1 MMINS
6 LKGTRDIFS
15 PEIEIW
21 QYLEEISRN
30 LFKIYSY
37 QEIRTPII
45 EQTSLFS
52 RSIGQATDIVQKEMY
67 SFIDKGRRTI
77 CLRPEET
84 ASVVRAYVQHGFYQ
98 QKQINK
104 FYYIGPMFRS
114 ERPQAGRMRQF
125 HQIGVEAIGAAN
137 PLIDVEV
144 IMLLNE
150 ILRKIGI
157 KRENYFFKINS
168 LGCFKD
174 RESYQENLSKH
185 IKPHLKKLCAE
196 CQNRFNLNVLRMLDC
211 KNERCRGILS
221 ASPSITQHLC
231 GECGHYFEQ
240 VVTLLEKFDIVIK
253 KDHHLVRGLDYYTGI
268 TFEVTA
274 KDLGAQNA
282 LAAGGRYNNLVK
294 ELGGPETGA
303 CGFAAGMERLISCM
317 PERIIPAG
325 RKKPSVY
332 VVCLE
337 SQNSLKGFEVISEL
351 RRNGITA
358 EMDYLGRTLKSQMRQ
373 ADAFNSTHTILIG
386 EDEIKSGTFTV
397 KNMENGRQEKI
408 LQKNLLDVFNSL
420 D

>member
-6 LKGTRDIFS
+6 LKGTKDIFS

-21 QYLEEISRN
+21 QYLEEILRK

-67 SFIDKGRRTI
+67 SFIDKGQRTI

-84 ASVVRAYVQHGFYQ
+84 ASVARAYVQHGFYR
-98 QKQINK
+98 QKQVNK

-114 ERPQAGRMRQF
+114 ERPQSGRMRQF
-125 HQIGVEAIGAAN
+125 HQVGVEAIGAAN

-144 IMLLNE
+144 IMLLDE
-150 ILRKIGI
+150 IIRKIGI
-157 KRENYFFKINS
+157 KREKYFFKVNS

-174 RESYQENLSKH
+174 RKKYKENLSEY
-185 IKPHLKKLCAE
+185 IKPNLEKLCAE
-196 CQNRFNLNVLRMLDC
+196 CQNRFNLNVLRILDC
-211 KNERCRGILS
+211 KNENCRSILS
-221 ASPSITQHLC
+221 ISPSITQHLC
-231 GECGHYFEQ
+231 GECEHYFRQ
-240 VVTLLEKFDIVIK
+240 VVTLLEKFGIVIK
-253 KDHHLVRGLDYYTGI
+253 KDPHLVRGLDYYTGI
-268 TFEVTA
+268 TFEVTSE
-274 KDLGAQNA
+274 DLGAQNA
-282 LAAGGRYNNLVK
+282 LAAGGRYDNLVK

-317 PERIIPAG
+317 PNG
-325 RKKPSVY
+325 VMSDGLKKPSVY
-332 VVCLE
+332 IVCLD
-337 SQNSLKGFEVISEL
+337 SQNSLKGFEVMSEL

-373 ADAFNSTHTILIG
+373 ADAFNAAYTILIG
-386 EDEIKSGTFTV
+386 EDEIKSGMLTV
-397 KNMENGRQEKI
+397 KNMENGQQKKI
-408 LQKNLLDVFNSL
+408 LQKNLLDVFNAV